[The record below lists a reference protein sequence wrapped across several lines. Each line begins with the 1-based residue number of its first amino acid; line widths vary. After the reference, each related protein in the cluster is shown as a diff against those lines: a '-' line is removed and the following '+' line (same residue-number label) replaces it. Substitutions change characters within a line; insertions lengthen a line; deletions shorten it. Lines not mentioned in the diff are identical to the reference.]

1 MLNSR
6 EAKLLGQIEVL
17 EARIEELSI
26 QNKSLRAGLSESKL
40 EIAQNKESKEPAKY
54 LKSFIASAMFP
65 LAAGLFRFIY
75 KRIYRLK
82 K

>member
-6 EAKLLGQIEVL
+6 EARLLGEIEAL

-26 QNKSLRAGLSESKL
+26 QNKSLRAGFDESKL
-40 EIAQNKESKEPAKY
+40 DIFENEERKEPAKY
-54 LKSFIASAMFP
+54 LRNFIASAMFP
-65 LAAGLFRFIY
+65 LAAGFFRIIY
-75 KRIYRLK
+75 KRIYGLK

>member
-6 EAKLLGQIEVL
+6 ELKLLGQIEIL

-26 QNKSLRAGLSESKL
+26 QNQSLRSGFGASKL
-40 EIAQNKESKEPAKY
+40 EIVENPEKAAPANY
-54 LKSFIASAMFP
+54 LRNFIAAATFP
-65 LAAGLFRFIY
+65 LAAGLFRIVY

>member
-6 EAKLLGQIEVL
+6 EAKLLGQIEAL
-17 EARIEELSI
+17 EAHIEELTI
-26 QNKSLRAGLSESKL
+26 QNESLRAGFGESKL
-40 EIAQNKESKEPAKY
+40 EMVENKERKEPAKY
-54 LKSFIASAMFP
+54 LRNFIASAFFP
-65 LAAGLFRFIY
+65 LAAGLFRVIY

>member
-6 EAKLLGQIEVL
+6 ETELLGQIEVL

-26 QNKSLRAGLSESKL
+26 QNESLRAGFGSSKL
-40 EIAQNKESKEPAKY
+40 EIAENQEKREAAKY
-54 LKSFIASAMFP
+54 LMNFFASATFP
-65 LAAGLFRFIY
+65 LAAGLFRIVY